1 MKRDLIRTTLK
12 VRLRIIRPDWKR
24 FFLAALPLVSN
35 TCFFLLFVFFVLL
48 ALYPNYLFIIFSL
61 RPCRHV
67 SVFIWKRNFFFT
79 DTASVHTYLMKTIN
93 EKGIFRKHSTE
104 WNFLK
109 TLFSRVR
116 VDRRKRNFSRTLK
129 THYQFQST
137 PHNIKNLLKM
147 ADGRFPL
154 LSFMLRLIF
163 NPIACFQANL
173 SWLFQEAAE
182 PIIRL
187 LSLPVSRGGRLDLPL
202 LWLCWLWRTSQQEY
216 KPTPKKFKDGANLV
230 FCGFIIANTHAQSSK
245 LSFSNRF
252 IVYVWAG
259 GRKRWEKGT
268 SGREF
273 FLKTEKSQGDWRGI
287 N

>member
-1 MKRDLIRTTLK
+1 MKRELIRTTLK
-12 VRLRIIRPDWKR
+12 VRVRIIRPDWKH
-24 FFLAALPLVSN
+24 FFLAALPLVNN
-35 TCFFLLFVFFVLL
+35 TCFCFFLSFLFCF
-48 ALYPNYLFIIFSL
+48 LFILIIYSLYLVLGPVDTYPFSFETQL
-61 RPCRHV
+61 FLYGYGFRPHV
-67 SVFIWKRNFFFT
+67 FDENDQWKGNF
-79 DTASVHTYLMKTIN
+79 SKTLSRV
-93 EKGIFRKHSTE
+93 ELFE
-104 WNFLK
+104 

-116 VDRRKRNFSRTLK
+116 VDRRKKNFSRTLK

-187 LSLPVSRGGRLDLPL
+187 LSLLVSRGGRLDLPL

-230 FCGFIIANTHAQSSK
+230 FLRVHNSEHACA
-245 LSFSNRF
+245 
-252 IVYVWAG
+252 VG
-259 GRKRWEKGT
+259 
-268 SGREF
+268 
-273 FLKTEKSQGDWRGI
+273 
-287 N
+287 